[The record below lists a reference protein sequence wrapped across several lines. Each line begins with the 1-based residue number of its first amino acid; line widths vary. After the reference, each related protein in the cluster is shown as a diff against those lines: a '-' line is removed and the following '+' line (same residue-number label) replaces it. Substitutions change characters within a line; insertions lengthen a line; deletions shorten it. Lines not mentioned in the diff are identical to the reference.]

1 MKSSHIKGLLIAS
14 GVAVIALAGTIG
26 GTFALFNRNLDV
38 VTHVKI
44 GNLNFSFV
52 RSKFTEKALNE
63 RGYLEDKTD
72 NTEIDLSEN
81 GAKAFDLSDVA
92 PGSEAEA
99 FFKLTNI
106 GGTAFETS
114 LSLVN
119 IEVKENDQV
128 SSDVSWLENVSVT
141 CNEGEDTIASFA
153 LSEPEAIAIGDL
165 EKGGTSSFSLKFIFD
180 KESIGNE
187 AQNKEISFGIRLSCT
202 QLTAER

>member
-52 RSKFTEKALNE
+52 RTKLTKKVLNE
-63 RGYLEDKTD
+63 RGYLEDKTED
-72 NTEIDLSEN
+72 AEVDLSEN
-81 GAKAFDLSDVA
+81 GAKAFDLSDIA
-92 PGSEAEA
+92 PGSEAES
-99 FFKLTNI
+99 FFKLTNT

-119 IEVKENDQV
+119 VEVKENDQV
-128 SSDVSWLENVSVT
+128 SSDVSWLNNVSVA
-141 CNEGEDTIASFA
+141 CKKGEEVISSFTLGNPSA
-153 LSEPEAIAIGDL
+153 VAVGDL
-165 EKGGTSSFSLKFIFD
+165 GKGDALSFSLKFVFD

-187 AQNKEISFGIRLSCT
+187 AQDKDISFGIRLSCT
-202 QLTAER
+202 QLTTER

>member
-26 GTFALFNRNLDV
+26 GTFALFKRNLDV

-52 RSKFTEKALNE
+52 RSKFTEKVLNE

-72 NTEIDLSEN
+72 DTEIDLSEN
-81 GAKAFDLSDVA
+81 GAKAFDLNDVA

-99 FFKLTNI
+99 FFKLTNT

-119 IEVKENDQV
+119 VEVKEDNQV

-165 EKGGTSSFSLKFIFD
+165 EKGGVSSFSLKFIFD

-202 QLTAER
+202 QLTTER

>member
-1 MKSSHIKGLLIAS
+1 MKSSHIKGLMIAS

-52 RSKFTEKALNE
+52 RNKLTKKVLNE

-72 NTEIDLSEN
+72 DTEVDLSEN
-81 GAKAFDLSDVA
+81 GAKAFDLSDIA
-92 PGSEAEA
+92 PGSEAES
-99 FFKLTNI
+99 FFKLANT

-119 IEVKENDQV
+119 VEVKENDQA
-128 SSDVSWLENVSVT
+128 SSDVSWLNNVSVA
-141 CNEGEDTIASFA
+141 CKKGEEVISSFTLGNPSA
-153 LSEPEAIAIGDL
+153 VAIGDL
-165 EKGGTSSFSLKFIFD
+165 GKGDALSFSLKFVFD

-187 AQNKEISFGIRLSCT
+187 AQDKDISFGIRLSCT
-202 QLTAER
+202 QLTTER